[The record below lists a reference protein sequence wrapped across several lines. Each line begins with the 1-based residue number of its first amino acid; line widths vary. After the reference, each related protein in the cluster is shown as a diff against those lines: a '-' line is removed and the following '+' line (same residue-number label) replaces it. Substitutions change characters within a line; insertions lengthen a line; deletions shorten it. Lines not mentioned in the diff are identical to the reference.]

1 MINRVRLKKTM
12 TGAITKGMS
21 LVLLTGIMLNGNPG
35 GRDAKNLS
43 YHDYAAEKYNTVAVY
58 AAEKNDTVSV
68 CAAEKNDAVSVCA
81 AAGLSDGKELVTKA
95 ASKKS
100 SALTK
105 AQKKAEKK
113 LLKAYNGLLSQFP
126 YSKTNYLKLTD
137 IKNEGVEQIYGVRKK
152 ADAGK
157 TAKKYIKSLKKVQ
170 NMLVETDEVIC
181 VGFNGTVG
189 WKATE
194 GAEKY
199 RVDHVHLM
207 FDVPICEKKEEVK
220 VTYTKVRDDY
230 GVQVFAFDKDDNP
243 LYTYISDYY
252 VMDRAYFTDEPEEDP
267 VTNPVVEPARYPTWN
282 AFEKIN
288 EKSLKKNS
296 DGSMSFEVEGPE
308 GETIRFWGEDFEIKN
323 NSIIL
328 HTKGRLMMTDGIG
341 RIHSIKAVV
350 SDPGPYSNDLCV
362 YGGYN
367 IDYDMH
373 PGTIDR
379 MVYTAGMGRHS
390 CDFPESDYGIPMDNY
405 EPNFAGVGVLPPSYD
420 IAKQKGGVNDA
431 DLTVSKFILEYTSSE
446 KCTPFKELILN
457 PYTYGAYLP
466 GEKYEKFREEYD
478 PYNSVYYFSLYAL
491 PDLED
496 DTKELPV
503 DMVRNYDIHG
513 RSIVACDGNY
523 FKVGDLKDANGK
535 KLDKDNA
542 FIDKGATLNV
552 QLGKF
557 SCDIKLDVLDTYDGA
572 GTLHDLLPY
581 SFPAGTG
588 KRNALVIPIAWKD
601 EPDRANDRI
610 LNEFKMSLGRVAD
623 LDGKI
628 KDYSDGLKDNRF
640 SLSEYFDSA
649 SYGKMNVNSYIT
661 DWYKAP
667 YRFSEM
673 KLASLTWNFIKE
685 VTNWLYETYPDV
697 DFSQF
702 DLDSNGYLD
711 QVVLIN
717 SGDMSKENGFMP
729 ASFGGASQYRQ
740 TYGNEYA
747 GTLDRPTMNNVV
759 NINISHL
766 GDNTIIHEFSHGFG
780 LIDYYDVT
788 YSGINAVGCYDMQSD
803 NVGDWNAYS
812 KYAAGWIEPTVV
824 SGLKSGE
831 SVEITIGA
839 LSEKG
844 DAIVIPAASDEH
856 KPPFSEYM
864 LVDLYTSSGVNK
876 YDSEKYGIDNF
887 TGVRIYHVDARMERR
902 DYINYEFPD
911 MEPCPIGTIHYGNDF
926 KENRMFNIELIQA
939 GAENTFTAGGSRMVI
954 EKSDFFRAGDEF
966 TMKKYSRFFENGL
979 FDNRK
984 DFGYSIEVVSV
995 SGIGATAQAVIRI
1008 TRQ

>member
-1 MINRVRLKKTM
+1 MLNKELVKK
-12 TGAITKGMS
+12 AISRTIAKGMTF
-21 LVLLTGIMLNGNPG
+21 VLLTGIMLNGNPG
-35 GRDAKNLS
+35 GRDMENIS
-43 YHDYAAEKYNTVAVY
+43 YHEYAAEKYDAVSDYATENYNTVSVY
-58 AAEKNDTVSV
+58 AADS
-68 CAAEKNDAVSVCA
+68 
-81 AAGLSDGKELVTKA
+81 LPDGQEPVTKA
-95 ASKKS
+95 ASAQKS

-113 LLKAYNGLLSQFP
+113 LLKAYNGLKDQFP

-137 IKNEGVEQIYGVRKK
+137 LMNEGVENIYAVKKK

-157 TAKKYIKSLKKVQ
+157 TAKKYIKSLKKVK
-170 NMLVETDEVIC
+170 NMLTETGKNIC

-189 WKATE
+189 WKSVK
-194 GAEKY
+194 GAVKY
-199 RVDHVHLM
+199 RVDYVHNM
-207 FDVPICEKKEEVK
+207 YGAPICDDREEVK
-220 VTYTKVRDDY
+220 VTYTKVKDDF
-230 GVQVFAFDKDDNP
+230 GVQIFAFDKDSNV
-243 LYTYISDYY
+243 LAYYASDYY
-252 VMDRAYFTDEPEEDP
+252 VMDRAYFTDDDMAESA
-267 VTNPVVEPARYPTWN
+267 VAGKGKIYTWN
-282 AFEKIN
+282 AFENIN
-288 EKSLKKNS
+288 SKSLKKNS
-296 DGSMSFEVEGPE
+296 DGSMSFEVEGPD
-308 GETIRFWGEDFEIKN
+308 GEAIRFWGEDFEIKN

-341 RIHSIKAVV
+341 RIHSIKPVV
-350 SDPGPYSNDLCV
+350 SDPGPYNNNLCV

-379 MVYTAGMGRHS
+379 MIYTAGKGRHS
-390 CDFPESDYGIPMDNY
+390 CDFPESDYGIPMDIY

-420 IAKQKGGVNDA
+420 IAKQKGGVNDG

-446 KCTPFKELILN
+446 KCTRFKELVLN
-457 PYTYGAYLP
+457 PSTYGVYLP
-466 GEKYEKFREEYD
+466 GEKYYKSREEYD
-478 PYNSVYYFSLYAL
+478 PYNSVYYFSLYAI

-503 DMVRNYDIHG
+503 EMVRNYDLHG
-513 RSIVACDGNY
+513 MSVVASDGYY

-535 KLDKDNA
+535 ILNKDNA
-542 FIDKGATLNV
+542 FIYEGATLSV
-552 QLGKF
+552 ELGKASF
-557 SCDIKLDVLDTYDGA
+557 DVKLDVLSTYDGA
-572 GTLHDLLPY
+572 KTFHDLLPY
-581 SFPAGTG
+581 PFPAGTG
-588 KRNALVIPIAWKD
+588 KRNALVIPIVWKD
-601 EPDRANDRI
+601 EPDRANDQI
-610 LNEFKMSLGRVAD
+610 LNEFKANFGRVAD
-623 LDGKI
+623 LGGKI
-628 KDYSDGLKDNRF
+628 KDYSDGIKGNRF

-673 KLASLTWNFIKE
+673 KVQSITWNFIKE
-685 VTNWLYETYPDV
+685 VTNWLYNTYPDV

-711 QVVLIN
+711 QVVFIN

-729 ASFGGASQYRQ
+729 ATFGGASQYRQ

-747 GTLDRPTMNNVV
+747 GSLDRPTMNNVV

-766 GDNTIIHEFSHGFG
+766 GDNTLIHEFSHGFG

-831 SVEITIGA
+831 SVEIKIGA

-856 KPPFSEYM
+856 EPPFSEYM

-876 YDSEKYGIDNF
+876 YDSERYGIDNF
-887 TGVRIYHVDARMERR
+887 TGVRIYHVDARMEKR
-902 DYINYEFPD
+902 DFINYEFPD
-911 MEPCPIGTIHYGNDF
+911 MEPCPIGTIHYANNF
-926 KENRMFNIELIQA
+926 KEERMFNIELIQA
-939 GAENTFTAGGSRMVI
+939 GSKNTFTALNARTVI
-954 EKSDFFRAGDEF
+954 DKSDFFQTGDVF
-966 TMKKYSRFFENGL
+966 TMKKYSEFFYNGL

-995 SGIGATAQAVIRI
+995 SGIGANAQAVIRI